1 MEIDRP
7 QHREDTNPDEHGTAQ
22 AGAGPGEQRPPTP
35 AHPLAAERA
44 CLQRALE
51 ALEDCPPQG
60 WLEAPLWWGL
70 RWAYQRRLHR
80 TEPRG
85 EGWIRGKQ
93 ASVAESVY
101 DFEPEMILI
110 PGGPFVMGS
119 DPKEDAL
126 ARSAEQ
132 PRQTLSLP
140 DYYLARTPVTNAQY
154 AAFVEGTG
162 HSPPRY
168 WRGSRPPWGR
178 GQHPVVSV
186 SWYDAMAYCHWLV
199 QLTGKPYR
207 LPTEA
212 EWEKGARGTEGGRY
226 PWGDEWDPARCNTK
240 ESGREDTMPVGRYPE
255 GASPYGLLDMAGN
268 VWEWTSSLYW
278 AYPYQ
283 ADDGRED
290 HTTPE
295 SRVLRGGSWLDFHD
309 SARAAY
315 RRSYVPAYHSRT
327 HGFRP
332 CMSAT

>member
-1 MEIDRP
+1 MGTDRP
-7 QHREDTNPDEHGTAQ
+7 QQGNEQTPDEQAAAQ
-22 AGAGPGEQRPPTP
+22 EGAGAEEQQQPTP
-35 AHPLAAERA
+35 PHPLAAERA
-44 CLQRALE
+44 CLQRAVE
-51 ALEDCPPQG
+51 ALEACPPQG
-60 WLEAPLWWGL
+60 WVETVLWRGL
-70 RWAYQRRLHR
+70 RRAYRLRLRRTDAR
-80 TEPRG
+80 WEA
-85 EGWIRGKQ
+85 WISGKR
-93 ASVAESVY
+93 ASGPEAAY
-101 DFEPEMILI
+101 GFEPDMVLV

-119 DPKEDAL
+119 DPQSDGL
-126 ARSAEQ
+126 ARTGEQ
-132 PRQTLSLP
+132 PQQTLSLP

-154 AAFVEGTG
+154 AAFVAGAG
-162 HSPPRY
+162 HKPPRY
-168 WRGSRPPWGR
+168 WAGTRPPWGK

-186 SWYDAMAYCHWLV
+186 SWYDALAYCRWLV
-199 QLTGKPYR
+199 QTTGKPYR

-212 EWEKGARGTEGGRY
+212 EWEKGARGTDGRRY
-226 PWGDEWDPARCNTK
+226 PWGDEWEAGRCNTK
-240 ESGREDTMPVGRYPE
+240 ESGREDTTPVGRYPE

-290 HTTPE
+290 LSTPE
-295 SRVLRGGSWLDFHD
+295 SRVLRGGSWLDFYD

>member
-7 QHREDTNPDEHGTAQ
+7 QHPEDEVSPGKQGGPQ
-22 AGAGPGEQRPPTP
+22 AEGQRQRAP

-51 ALEDCPPQG
+51 ALEACPPRG
-60 WLEAPLWWGL
+60 GIEALLWHGL
-70 RWAYQRRLHR
+70 RWAYQRRLRR
-80 TEPRG
+80 TDTQWERWI
-85 EGWIRGKQ
+85 EGRQ
-93 ASVAESVY
+93 ASGDEATY
-101 DFEPEMILI
+101 PFEPEMIPI
-110 PGGPFVMGS
+110 PGGAFLMGS
-119 DPKEDAL
+119 DPQEDGL

-132 PRQTLSLP
+132 PQHEVSLP
-140 DYYLARTPVTNAQY
+140 DYSLARTPVTNAQY
-154 AAFVEGTG
+154 AAFVEATG
-162 HSPPRY
+162 HSAPRY

-178 GQHPVVSV
+178 GQHPVISV
-186 SWYDAMAYCHWLV
+186 TWYDAVAYCRWLV
-199 QLTGKPYR
+199 QETGKPYR

-212 EWEKGARGTEGGRY
+212 EWEKGARGTEGRRY
-226 PWGDEWDPARCNTK
+226 PWGAAWDARRCNTK
-240 ESGREDTMPVGRYPE
+240 EGGREDTTPVGRYPE

-290 HTTPE
+290 LTTPE
-295 SRVLRGGSWLDFHD
+295 SRVLRGGSFLDLYD

-327 HGFRP
+327 HGFRVG
-332 CMSAT
+332 MSGS